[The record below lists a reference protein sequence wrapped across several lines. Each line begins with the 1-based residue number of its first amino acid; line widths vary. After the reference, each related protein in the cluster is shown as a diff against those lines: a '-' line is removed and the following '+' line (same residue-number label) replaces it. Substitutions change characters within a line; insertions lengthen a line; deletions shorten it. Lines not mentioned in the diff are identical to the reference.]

1 MKMNKQLYLL
11 PFLVFCL
18 SAFLSAQDTTEEQI
32 VAPVIT
38 DLDLLVESVKNTAS
52 IRAKEDKTRLTKF
65 LSDKN
70 RQQYLLNQMKA
81 NLKKE
86 EVRSVRLTDE
96 YEANDKKLSE
106 LEEQLTLKLGSFGE
120 LFGIVRQTA
129 GESKG
134 QFMLSLTNIEFPERI
149 EFLGDLAER
158 KSLDLPTTE
167 ELERLWYEILNELNQ
182 SGKVK
187 SYNTDILSKSG
198 ELVNEDVLRIGVFN
212 SVSNGNYL
220 NLVSEQNSLEF
231 LAKQPDGSI
240 KRAAKR
246 LQNKDVSYREVFI
259 DPTRGS
265 LLTKLIDRAGFFER
279 INQGGFVGYIILIIL
294 ALGSV
299 MGIIQFQFLYKESKS
314 IENELQ
320 SGDFSNDSIL
330 GKLHNIF
337 SSHAGDNPEELE
349 AQLEDVLAK
358 ATPPLEKNLSIIKL
372 LAAVAPLLGLL
383 GTVVGMIETFQAI
396 TLFGTGDPKLMAG
409 GISQALVTTMLGL
422 IAAVPLLF
430 IHNLLDSRSRSISQI
445 YEEQAIGYVASTSIK
460 K

>member
-1 MKMNKQLYLL
+1 MNKKLYLL
-11 PFLVFCL
+11 PFLVFAL
-18 SAFLSAQDTTEEQI
+18 NAQDADPAPVVE
-32 VAPVIT
+32 PVIT
-38 DLDLLVESVKNTAS
+38 DLDLLVESVKTTAS
-52 IRAKEDKTRLTKF
+52 IRAKEDRARLNKF

-70 RQQYLLNQMKA
+70 KQQSLLDNMKYK
-81 NLKKE
+81 LTLE
-86 EVRSVRLTDE
+86 ERRSERLTKE
-96 YEANDKKLSE
+96 YEDNDAQLSD

-134 QFMLSLTNIEFPERI
+134 QFALSLTNIEFPERI

-187 SYNTDILSKSG
+187 FYNADILTKSG
-198 ELVNEDVLRIGVFN
+198 ELVNQDILRIGVFN

-220 NLVSEQNSLEF
+220 NLVTEQNLLEY
-231 LAKQPDGSI
+231 LPKQPERSI
-240 KRAAKR
+240 RRSAKK
-246 LQNKDVSYREVFI
+246 LQNSDDYREVFI

-265 LLTKLIDRAGFFER
+265 LLTKLIDRDTWLER
-279 INQGGFVGYIILIIL
+279 INAGGFVGYVIIIILI
-294 ALGSV
+294 LGLV
-299 MGIIQFQFLYKESKS
+299 MGALRFKFLNEESKS
-314 IENELQ
+314 INKELETNKFA
-320 SGDFSNDSIL
+320 DDSIL
-330 GKLHNIF
+330 GKLNSIY
-337 SSHAGDNPEELE
+337 SKYSGDNPEDLE
-349 AQLEDVLAK
+349 SQLEDILAK
-358 ATPPLEKNLSIIKL
+358 ATPPLEKNLSVIKL

-383 GTVVGMIETFQAI
+383 GTVIGMIETFQAI

-430 IHNLLDSRSRSISQI
+430 VHNILDSRSRAISQI
-445 YEEQAIGYVASTSIK
+445 YEEQAIGLLALVSIK

>member
-1 MKMNKQLYLL
+1 MNKKLYLL
-11 PFLVFCL
+11 PFLVFVL
-18 SAFLSAQDTTEEQI
+18 NAQDADPVPVVE
-32 VAPVIT
+32 PVIT
-38 DLDLLVESVKNTAS
+38 DLDLLVESVKTTAS
-52 IRAKEDKTRLTKF
+52 IRAKEDRARLNKF

-70 RQQYLLNQMKA
+70 KQQSLLDNMKYK
-81 NLKKE
+81 LTLE
-86 EVRSVRLTDE
+86 ERRSERLTKE
-96 YEANDKKLSE
+96 YEDNDAQLSD

-134 QFMLSLTNIEFPERI
+134 QFALSLTNIEFPERI

-187 SYNTDILSKSG
+187 SYNADILTKSG
-198 ELVNEDVLRIGVFN
+198 ELVNQDVLRIGVFN

-220 NLVSEQNSLEF
+220 NLVTEQNLLEY
-231 LAKQPDGSI
+231 LPKQPERSI
-240 KRAAKR
+240 RRSAKK
-246 LQNKDVSYREVFI
+246 LQNSDDYREVFI

-265 LLTKLIDRAGFFER
+265 LLTKLIDRDTWLER
-279 INQGGFVGYIILIIL
+279 INAGGFVGYVIIIILILGL
-294 ALGSV
+294 A
-299 MGIIQFQFLYKESKS
+299 MGALRFKFLNEESKS
-314 IENELQ
+314 INKELETNKFA
-320 SGDFSNDSIL
+320 DDSIL
-330 GKLHNIF
+330 GKLNSIY
-337 SSHAGDNPEELE
+337 SKYSGDNPEDLE
-349 AQLEDVLAK
+349 SQLEDILAK
-358 ATPPLEKNLSIIKL
+358 ATPPLEKNLSVIKL

-383 GTVVGMIETFQAI
+383 GTVIGMIETFQAI

-430 IHNLLDSRSRSISQI
+430 VHNILDSRSRAISQI
-445 YEEQAIGYVASTSIK
+445 YEEQAIGLLALVSIK

>member
-1 MKMNKQLYLL
+1 MNKQLYLL

>member
-1 MKMNKQLYLL
+1 MNKKIYLL
-11 PFLVFCL
+11 PFLVFAL
-18 SAFLSAQDTTEEQI
+18 NAQDADPAPVVE
-32 VAPVIT
+32 PVIT
-38 DLDLLVESVKNTAS
+38 DLDLLVESVKTTAS
-52 IRAKEDKTRLTKF
+52 IRAKEDRARLNKF

-70 RQQYLLNQMKA
+70 KQQSLLDNMKYK
-81 NLKKE
+81 LTLE
-86 EVRSVRLTDE
+86 ERRSERLTKE
-96 YEANDKKLSE
+96 YEENDAQLSD

-187 SYNTDILSKSG
+187 SYNADILTKSG
-198 ELVNEDVLRIGVFN
+198 ELVNQDILRIGVFN

-220 NLVSEQNSLEF
+220 NLVTEQNLLEY
-231 LAKQPDGSI
+231 LPKQPERSI
-240 KRAAKR
+240 RRSAKK
-246 LQNKDVSYREVFI
+246 LQNSDDYREVFI

-265 LLTKLIDRAGFFER
+265 LLTKLIDRDTWLER
-279 INQGGFVGYIILIIL
+279 INAGGFVGYVIIIILILGLIMG
-294 ALGSV
+294 ALR
-299 MGIIQFQFLYKESKS
+299 FKFLNEESKS
-314 IENELQ
+314 INKELETNKFA
-320 SGDFSNDSIL
+320 DDSIL
-330 GKLHNIF
+330 GKLNSIY
-337 SSHAGDNPEELE
+337 SKYSGDNPEDLE
-349 AQLEDVLAK
+349 SQLEDILAK
-358 ATPPLEKNLSIIKL
+358 ATPPLEKNLSVIKL

-383 GTVVGMIETFQAI
+383 GTVIGMIETFQAI

-430 IHNLLDSRSRSISQI
+430 VHNILDSRSRAISQI
-445 YEEQAIGYVASTSIK
+445 YEEQAIGLLALVSIK

>member
-1 MKMNKQLYLL
+1 MNKQLYLL

-86 EVRSVRLTDE
+86 EVRSVRLTNE

-383 GTVVGMIETFQAI
+383 GTVVGMIETFQSI

>member
-1 MKMNKQLYLL
+1 MNKKTLIL
-11 PFLVFCL
+11 PFLIFGL
-18 SAFLSAQDTTEEQI
+18 LAQENNVEEP
-32 VAPVIT
+32 VVPVIT

-52 IRAKEDKTRLTKF
+52 IRAKEDKARLDKF

-81 NLKKE
+81 KLNAE
-86 EVRSVRLTDE
+86 EVRSEKLTKE
-96 YEANDKKLSE
+96 YEDNDKKLSE

-134 QFMLSLTNIEFPERI
+134 QFMLSLTNIEYPERI

-158 KSLDLPTTE
+158 KSLDLPTSA
-167 ELERLWYEILNELNQ
+167 ELDRLWYEILNELNQ

-187 SYNTDILSKSG
+187 VYNTDILSKSG
-198 ELVNEDVLRIGVFN
+198 ELVNTDIVRIGVFN
-212 SVSNGNYL
+212 SAADGDYL
-220 NLVSEQNSLEF
+220 NLVSEQNVLEY
-231 LAKQPDGSI
+231 LAKQPEGSI
-240 KRAAKR
+240 RRSARK
-246 LQNKDVSYREVFI
+246 LQNNDVEYREVFI

-265 LLTKLIDRAGFFER
+265 LLSKLIDRAGFFER
-279 INQGGFVGYIILIIL
+279 INQGGFVGYIILLIL
-294 ALGSV
+294 TAGLA
-299 MGIIQFQFLYKESKS
+299 MGVLQFLFLRNESQT
-314 IENELQ
+314 IENELGTGNY
-320 SGDFSNDSIL
+320 SESSTL
-330 GKLHNIF
+330 GKLNSIY
-337 SSHAGDNPEELE
+337 SKYKGDTPEELE

-358 ATPPLEKNLSIIKL
+358 AAPALEKNLSIIKL

-383 GTVVGMIETFQAI
+383 GTVIGMIETFQAI

-430 IHNLLDSRSRSISQI
+430 VHNILDSRSRAISQI
-445 YEEQAIGYVASTSIK
+445 YEEQAIGFVASSSVK
-460 K
+460 

>member
-1 MKMNKQLYLL
+1 MNKKLYLL
-11 PFLVFCL
+11 PFLIF
-18 SAFLSAQDTTEEQI
+18 SINAQDAESIPVVE
-32 VAPVIT
+32 PVIT
-38 DLDLLVESVKNTAS
+38 DLDLLVESVKTTAS
-52 IRAKEDKTRLTKF
+52 IRAKEDRARLNKF

-70 RQQYLLNQMKA
+70 KQQALLDNMKY
-81 NLKKE
+81 
-86 EVRSVRLTDE
+86 RLTLEERRSERLTKE
-96 YEANDKKLSE
+96 YEDNDSQLSD

-187 SYNTDILSKSG
+187 SYNADILTKSG
-198 ELVNEDVLRIGVFN
+198 ELVNQDVMRIGVFN
-212 SVSNGNYL
+212 SVSNGDYL
-220 NLVSEQNSLEF
+220 NLVAEQNLLEY
-231 LAKQPDGSI
+231 LAKQPERSI
-240 KRAAKR
+240 RRSVKK
-246 LQNKDVSYREVFI
+246 LQNSDNYREVFI

-265 LLTKLIDRAGFFER
+265 LLTKLIDRDTWLER
-279 INQGGFVGYIILIIL
+279 INAGGFVGYVIIIILI
-294 ALGSV
+294 LGLT
-299 MGIIQFQFLYKESKS
+299 MGVLRFKFLDEESKS
-314 IENELQ
+314 INKELETNN
-320 SGDFSNDSIL
+320 FSEDSIL
-330 GKLHNIF
+330 GKLNSIY
-337 SSHAGDNPEELE
+337 SKYSGNNPEDLE
-349 AQLEDVLAK
+349 SQLEDILAK
-358 ATPPLEKNLSIIKL
+358 ATPPLEKNLSVIKL

-383 GTVVGMIETFQAI
+383 GTVIGMIETFQAI

-430 IHNLLDSRSRSISQI
+430 VHNILDSRSRAISQI
-445 YEEQAIGYVASTSIK
+445 YEEQAIGLLALVSIK

>member
-1 MKMNKQLYLL
+1 MNKKLYLL
-11 PFLVFCL
+11 PFLIF
-18 SAFLSAQDTTEEQI
+18 SINAQDAESIPVVE
-32 VAPVIT
+32 PVIT
-38 DLDLLVESVKNTAS
+38 DLDLLVESVKTTAS
-52 IRAKEDKTRLTKF
+52 IRAKEDRARLNKF

-70 RQQYLLNQMKA
+70 KQQALLDNMKYK
-81 NLKKE
+81 LTLE
-86 EVRSVRLTDE
+86 ERRSERLTKE
-96 YEANDKKLSE
+96 YEDNDSQLSD

-134 QFMLSLTNIEFPERI
+134 QFMLSLTNIEFPDRI

-187 SYNTDILSKSG
+187 SYNADILTKSG
-198 ELVNEDVLRIGVFN
+198 ELVNQDVMRIGVFN
-212 SVSNGNYL
+212 SVSNGDYL
-220 NLVSEQNSLEF
+220 NLVAEQNLLEY
-231 LAKQPDGSI
+231 LAKQPERSI
-240 KRAAKR
+240 RRSVKK
-246 LQNKDVSYREVFI
+246 LQNSDDYREVFI

-265 LLTKLIDRAGFFER
+265 LLTKLIDRDTWLER
-279 INQGGFVGYIILIIL
+279 INAGGFVGYVIIIILV
-294 ALGSV
+294 LGLT
-299 MGIIQFQFLYKESKS
+299 MGVLRFKFLDNESKS
-314 IENELQ
+314 INKELETNN
-320 SGDFSNDSIL
+320 FSEESIL
-330 GKLHNIF
+330 GKLNSIY
-337 SSHAGDNPEELE
+337 SQYSGNNPEDLE
-349 AQLEDVLAK
+349 SQLEDILAK
-358 ATPPLEKNLSIIKL
+358 ATPPLEKNLSVIKL

-383 GTVVGMIETFQAI
+383 GTVIGMIETFQAI

-430 IHNLLDSRSRSISQI
+430 VHNILDSRSRAISQI
-445 YEEQAIGYVASTSIK
+445 YEEQAIGLLALVSIK

>member
-1 MKMNKQLYLL
+1 MNKKLYLL
-11 PFLVFCL
+11 PFLVFAL
-18 SAFLSAQDTTEEQI
+18 NAQDADPAPVVE
-32 VAPVIT
+32 PVIT
-38 DLDLLVESVKNTAS
+38 DLDLLVESVKTTAS
-52 IRAKEDKTRLTKF
+52 IRAKEDRARLNKF

-70 RQQYLLNQMKA
+70 KQQSLLDNMKYK
-81 NLKKE
+81 LTLE
-86 EVRSVRLTDE
+86 ERRSERLTKE
-96 YEANDKKLSE
+96 YEDNDAQLSD

-134 QFMLSLTNIEFPERI
+134 QFALSLTNIEFPERI

-187 SYNTDILSKSG
+187 SYNADILTKSG
-198 ELVNEDVLRIGVFN
+198 ELVNQDILRIGVFN

-220 NLVSEQNSLEF
+220 NLVTEQNLLEY
-231 LAKQPDGSI
+231 LPKQPERSI
-240 KRAAKR
+240 RRSAKK
-246 LQNKDVSYREVFI
+246 LQNSDDYREVFI

-265 LLTKLIDRAGFFER
+265 LLTKLIDRDTWLER
-279 INQGGFVGYIILIIL
+279 INAGGFVGYVIIIILI
-294 ALGSV
+294 LGLV
-299 MGIIQFQFLYKESKS
+299 MGALRFKFLNEESKS
-314 IENELQ
+314 INKELETNQ
-320 SGDFSNDSIL
+320 FADDSIL
-330 GKLHNIF
+330 GKLNSIY
-337 SSHAGDNPEELE
+337 SKYSGDNPEDLE
-349 AQLEDVLAK
+349 SQLEDILAK
-358 ATPPLEKNLSIIKL
+358 ATPPLEKNLSVIKL

-383 GTVVGMIETFQAI
+383 GTVIGMIETFQAI

-430 IHNLLDSRSRSISQI
+430 VHNILDSRSRAISQI
-445 YEEQAIGYVASTSIK
+445 YEEQAIGLLALVSIK

>member
-1 MKMNKQLYLL
+1 MNKKLYLL
-11 PFLVFCL
+11 PFLIF
-18 SAFLSAQDTTEEQI
+18 SLSAQDIAEEPLAI
-32 VAPVIT
+32 PVIT

-52 IRAKEDKTRLTKF
+52 IRAKEDKERLTKF

-70 RQQYLLNQMKA
+70 RQQYLLNQMKV
-81 NLKKE
+81 NLKNE
-86 EVRSVRLTDE
+86 EDRSVRLTNQ
-96 YEANDKKLSE
+96 YEANDKELSE

-134 QFMLSLTNIEFPERI
+134 QFMLSLTNIEFPERV

-158 KSLDLPTTE
+158 KSLDLPTTA

-198 ELVNEDVLRIGVFN
+198 ELVNRDVLRIGVFN

-220 NLVSEQNSLEF
+220 NLVSEQNLLEF

-240 KRAAKR
+240 KRSAKR
-246 LQNKDVSYREVFI
+246 LQNKDVSYREVYI

-265 LLTKLIDRAGFFER
+265 LLSKLIDRAGWLQR
-279 INQGGFVGYIILIIL
+279 VNQGGFVGYVILIIL
-294 ALGSV
+294 TLGLT
-299 MGIIQFQFLYKESKS
+299 MGVLQFQFLYRESKS
-314 IENELQ
+314 IDSELET
-320 SGDFSNDSIL
+320 GNFSNDSIL
-330 GKLHNIF
+330 GKLNSVF
-337 SSHAGDNPEELE
+337 KSHTGDNPEELE
-349 AQLEDVLAK
+349 AQLEDILAK
-358 ATPPLEKNLSIIKL
+358 ASPPLDKNLSVIKL

-383 GTVVGMIETFQAI
+383 GTVIGMIETFQAI

-430 IHNLLDSRSRSISQI
+430 VHNLLDSRSRAISQI
-445 YEEQAIGYVASTSIK
+445 YEEQAIGFVASLSMK

>member
-1 MKMNKQLYLL
+1 MNKKLYLL
-11 PFLVFCL
+11 PFLVFAL
-18 SAFLSAQDTTEEQI
+18 NAQDADPAPV

-38 DLDLLVESVKNTAS
+38 DLDLLVESVKTTAS
-52 IRAKEDKTRLTKF
+52 IRAKEDRARLNKF

-70 RQQYLLNQMKA
+70 KQQSLLDNMKYK
-81 NLKKE
+81 LTLE
-86 EVRSVRLTDE
+86 ERRSERLTKE
-96 YEANDKKLSE
+96 YEDNDAQLSD

-134 QFMLSLTNIEFPERI
+134 QFALSLTNIEFPERI

-182 SGKVK
+182 SGKIK
-187 SYNTDILSKSG
+187 SYNADILTKSG
-198 ELVNEDVLRIGVFN
+198 ELVNQDVLRIGVFN

-220 NLVSEQNSLEF
+220 NLVTEQNLLEY
-231 LAKQPDGSI
+231 LPKQPERSI
-240 KRAAKR
+240 RRSAKK
-246 LQNKDVSYREVFI
+246 LQNSDDYREVFI

-265 LLTKLIDRAGFFER
+265 LLTKLIDRDTWLER
-279 INQGGFVGYIILIIL
+279 INAGGFVGYVIIIILI
-294 ALGSV
+294 LGLV
-299 MGIIQFQFLYKESKS
+299 MGALRFKFLNEESKS
-314 IENELQ
+314 INKELETNQ
-320 SGDFSNDSIL
+320 FADDSIL
-330 GKLHNIF
+330 GKLNSIY
-337 SSHAGDNPEELE
+337 SKYSGDNPEDLE
-349 AQLEDVLAK
+349 SQLEDILAK
-358 ATPPLEKNLSIIKL
+358 ATPPLEKNLSVIKL

-383 GTVVGMIETFQAI
+383 GTVIGMIETFQAI

-430 IHNLLDSRSRSISQI
+430 VHNILDSRSRAISQI
-445 YEEQAIGYVASTSIK
+445 YEEQAIGLLALVSIK

>member
-1 MKMNKQLYLL
+1 MNKKLYLL
-11 PFLVFCL
+11 PFLVFAL
-18 SAFLSAQDTTEEQI
+18 NAQDADPAPVVE
-32 VAPVIT
+32 PVIT
-38 DLDLLVESVKNTAS
+38 DLDLLVESVKTTAS
-52 IRAKEDKTRLTKF
+52 IRAKEDRARLNKF

-70 RQQYLLNQMKA
+70 KQQSLLDNMKYK
-81 NLKKE
+81 LTLE
-86 EVRSVRLTDE
+86 ERRSERLTKE
-96 YEANDKKLSE
+96 YEDNDAQLSD

-134 QFMLSLTNIEFPERI
+134 QFALSLTNIEFPERI

-187 SYNTDILSKSG
+187 SYNADILTNSG
-198 ELVNEDVLRIGVFN
+198 ELVNQDVLRIGVFN

-220 NLVSEQNSLEF
+220 NLVTEQNLLEY
-231 LAKQPDGSI
+231 LPKQPERSI
-240 KRAAKR
+240 RRSAKK
-246 LQNKDVSYREVFI
+246 LQNSDDYREVFI

-265 LLTKLIDRAGFFER
+265 LLTKLIDRDTWLER
-279 INQGGFVGYIILIIL
+279 INAGGFVGYVIIIILILGL
-294 ALGSV
+294 A
-299 MGIIQFQFLYKESKS
+299 MGALRFKFLNEESKS
-314 IENELQ
+314 INKELEANQ
-320 SGDFSNDSIL
+320 FADDSIL
-330 GKLHNIF
+330 GKLNSIY
-337 SSHAGDNPEELE
+337 SKYTGDNPEDLE
-349 AQLEDVLAK
+349 SQLEDILAK
-358 ATPPLEKNLSIIKL
+358 ATPPLEKNLSVIKL

-383 GTVVGMIETFQAI
+383 GTVIGMIETFQAI

-430 IHNLLDSRSRSISQI
+430 VHNILDSRSRAISQI
-445 YEEQAIGYVASTSIK
+445 YEEQAIGLLALVSIK

>member
-1 MKMNKQLYLL
+1 MNKKLYLL
-11 PFLVFCL
+11 PFLVFAL
-18 SAFLSAQDTTEEQI
+18 NAQDADPAPVVE
-32 VAPVIT
+32 PVIT
-38 DLDLLVESVKNTAS
+38 DLDLLVESVKTTAS
-52 IRAKEDKTRLTKF
+52 IRAKEDRARLNKF

-70 RQQYLLNQMKA
+70 KQQSLLDNMKYK
-81 NLKKE
+81 LTLE
-86 EVRSVRLTDE
+86 ERRSERLTKE
-96 YEANDKKLSE
+96 YEDNDAQLSD

-134 QFMLSLTNIEFPERI
+134 QFALSLTNIEFPERI

-187 SYNTDILSKSG
+187 SYNADILTKSG
-198 ELVNEDVLRIGVFN
+198 ELVNQDILRIGVFN

-220 NLVSEQNSLEF
+220 NLVTEQNLLEY
-231 LAKQPDGSI
+231 LPKQPERSI
-240 KRAAKR
+240 RRSAKK
-246 LQNKDVSYREVFI
+246 LQNSDDYREVFI

-265 LLTKLIDRAGFFER
+265 LLTKLIDRDTWLER
-279 INQGGFVGYIILIIL
+279 INAGGFVGYVIIIILI
-294 ALGSV
+294 LGLV
-299 MGIIQFQFLYKESKS
+299 MGALRFKFLNEESKS
-314 IENELQ
+314 INKELETNKFA
-320 SGDFSNDSIL
+320 DDSIL
-330 GKLHNIF
+330 GKLNSIY
-337 SSHAGDNPEELE
+337 SKYSGDNPEDLE
-349 AQLEDVLAK
+349 SQLEDILAK
-358 ATPPLEKNLSIIKL
+358 ATPPLEKNLSVIKL

-383 GTVVGMIETFQAI
+383 GTVIGMIETFQAI

-430 IHNLLDSRSRSISQI
+430 VHNILDSRSRAISQI
-445 YEEQAIGYVASTSIK
+445 YEEQAIGLLALVSIK

>member
-1 MKMNKQLYLL
+1 MNKKTLIL
-11 PFLVFCL
+11 PFLIFGL
-18 SAFLSAQDTTEEQI
+18 FAQENNVEEP
-32 VAPVIT
+32 VVPVIT

-52 IRAKEDKTRLTKF
+52 IRAKEDKARLDKF

-81 NLKKE
+81 KLNAE
-86 EVRSVRLTDE
+86 EDRSERLTKE
-96 YEANDKKLSE
+96 YEDNDKELSE

-134 QFMLSLTNIEFPERI
+134 QFILSLTNIEYPERI

-158 KSLDLPTTE
+158 KSLDLPTSA
-167 ELERLWYEILNELNQ
+167 ELDRLWYEILNELNQ

-187 SYNTDILSKSG
+187 VYNTDILSKSG
-198 ELVNEDVLRIGVFN
+198 ELVNTDIVRIGVFN
-212 SVSNGNYL
+212 SAADGYYL
-220 NLVSEQNSLEF
+220 NLVSEQNVLEY
-231 LAKQPDGSI
+231 LAKQPERSI
-240 KRAAKR
+240 RRSARK
-246 LQNKDVSYREVFI
+246 LQNNDVEYREVFI

-265 LLTKLIDRAGFFER
+265 LLSKLIDRAGFFER
-279 INQGGFVGYIILIIL
+279 INQGGFVGYIILLIL
-294 ALGSV
+294 IAGLT
-299 MGIIQFQFLYKESKS
+299 MGVLQFLFLRNESQT
-314 IENELQ
+314 IENELGTGNY
-320 SGDFSNDSIL
+320 SESSTL
-330 GKLHNIF
+330 GKLNSIY
-337 SSHAGDNPEELE
+337 SKYKGDTPEELE

-358 ATPPLEKNLSIIKL
+358 ASPALEKNLSIIKL

-383 GTVVGMIETFQAI
+383 GTVIGMIETFQAI

-430 IHNLLDSRSRSISQI
+430 VHNILDSRSRAISQI
-445 YEEQAIGYVASTSIK
+445 YEEQAIGFVASSSVK
-460 K
+460 

>member
-1 MKMNKQLYLL
+1 MNKKTLIL
-11 PFLVFCL
+11 PFLVFGL
-18 SAFLSAQDTTEEQI
+18 FAQENNVEEP
-32 VAPVIT
+32 VVPVIT

-52 IRAKEDKTRLTKF
+52 IRAKEDKARLDKF

-81 NLKKE
+81 KLNAE
-86 EVRSVRLTDE
+86 EVRSEKLTKE
-96 YEANDKKLSE
+96 YEDNDKKLSE

-134 QFMLSLTNIEFPERI
+134 QFMLSLTNIEYPERI

-158 KSLDLPTTE
+158 KSLDLPTSA
-167 ELERLWYEILNELNQ
+167 ELDRLWYEILNELNQ

-187 SYNTDILSKSG
+187 VYNTDILSKSG
-198 ELVNEDVLRIGVFN
+198 ELVNTDIVRIGVFN
-212 SVSNGNYL
+212 SAADGDYL
-220 NLVSEQNSLEF
+220 NLVSEQNVLEY
-231 LAKQPDGSI
+231 LAKQPEGSI
-240 KRAAKR
+240 RRSARK
-246 LQNKDVSYREVFI
+246 LQNNDVEYREVFI

-265 LLTKLIDRAGFFER
+265 LLSKLIDRAGFFER
-279 INQGGFVGYIILIIL
+279 INQGGFVGYIILLIL
-294 ALGSV
+294 TAGLA
-299 MGIIQFQFLYKESKS
+299 MGVLQFLFLRNESQT
-314 IENELQ
+314 IENELGTGNY
-320 SGDFSNDSIL
+320 SESSTL
-330 GKLHNIF
+330 GKLNSIY
-337 SSHAGDNPEELE
+337 SKYKGDTPEELE

-358 ATPPLEKNLSIIKL
+358 AAPALEKNLSIIKL

-383 GTVVGMIETFQAI
+383 GTVIGMIETFQAI

-430 IHNLLDSRSRSISQI
+430 VHNILDSRSRAISQI
-445 YEEQAIGYVASTSIK
+445 YEEQAIGFVASSSVK
-460 K
+460 

>member
-1 MKMNKQLYLL
+1 MNKKLYLL
-11 PFLVFCL
+11 PFLIFAL
-18 SAFLSAQDTTEEQI
+18 NAQDADPAPITE
-32 VAPVIT
+32 PVIT
-38 DLDLLVESVKNTAS
+38 DLDLLVESVKTTAS
-52 IRAKEDKTRLTKF
+52 IRAKEDRARLNKF

-70 RQQYLLNQMKA
+70 KQQSLLDNMKYK
-81 NLKKE
+81 LTLE
-86 EVRSVRLTDE
+86 ERRSERLTKE
-96 YEANDKKLSE
+96 YEDNDAELSD

-134 QFMLSLTNIEFPERI
+134 QFMLSLTNIEFPDRI

-187 SYNTDILSKSG
+187 SYNADILTKSG
-198 ELVNEDVLRIGVFN
+198 ELVNQDVMRIGVFN
-212 SVSNGNYL
+212 SVSNGDYL
-220 NLVSEQNSLEF
+220 NLVAEQNLLEY
-231 LAKQPDGSI
+231 LAKQPERSI
-240 KRAAKR
+240 RRSVKK
-246 LQNKDVSYREVFI
+246 LQNSDDYREVFI

-265 LLTKLIDRAGFFER
+265 LLTKLIDRDTWLER
-279 INQGGFVGYIILIIL
+279 INAGGFVGYVIIIILI
-294 ALGSV
+294 LGLT
-299 MGIIQFQFLYKESKS
+299 MGVLRFKFLDEESKS
-314 IENELQ
+314 INKELETNN
-320 SGDFSNDSIL
+320 FSEDSIL
-330 GKLHNIF
+330 GKLNSIY
-337 SSHAGDNPEELE
+337 SKYSGNNPEDLE
-349 AQLEDVLAK
+349 SQLEDILAK
-358 ATPPLEKNLSIIKL
+358 ATPPLEKNLSVIKL

-383 GTVVGMIETFQAI
+383 GTVIGMIETFQAI

-430 IHNLLDSRSRSISQI
+430 VHNILDSRSRAISQI
-445 YEEQAIGYVASTSIK
+445 YEEQAIGLLALVSIK

>member
-1 MKMNKQLYLL
+1 MNKKLYLL
-11 PFLVFCL
+11 PFLIF
-18 SAFLSAQDTTEEQI
+18 SLSAQDNAEQQL

-52 IRAKEDKTRLTKF
+52 IRAKEDTTRLTKF

-70 RQQYLLNQMKA
+70 KQQSLLTKMRA
-81 NLKKE
+81 NLKAQE
-86 EVRSVRLTDE
+86 ARSVRLTDQ
-96 YEANDKKLSE
+96 YEANDAQLSE

-134 QFMLSLTNIEFPERI
+134 QFMLSLTNIEFPDRV

-158 KSLDLPTTE
+158 KSLDLPTTT

-182 SGKVK
+182 SGKIK

-198 ELVNEDVLRIGVFN
+198 ELVNRDVLRIGVFN
-212 SVSNGNYL
+212 TVSDGNYL
-220 NLVSEQNSLEF
+220 NLVSEQNSLEY

-240 KRAAKR
+240 RRAAKK
-246 LQNKDVSYREVFI
+246 LQNSKLDYREVYI

-265 LLTKLIDRAGFFER
+265 LLTMLIDRAGFFER
-279 INQGGFVGYIILIIL
+279 INQGGFVGYVILIIL
-294 ALGSV
+294 TLGIA
-299 MGIIQFQFLYKESKS
+299 MGAIQFQFLYKESKS
-314 IENELQ
+314 IDGELQ
-320 SGDFSNDSIL
+320 SGKFSNESIL
-330 GKLHNIF
+330 GKLNNIY
-337 SSHAGDNPEELE
+337 SSYKGDNPEELE

-358 ATPPLEKNLSIIKL
+358 ASPPLEKNLSIIKL

-383 GTVVGMIETFQAI
+383 GTVIGMIETFQAI

-430 IHNLLDSRSRSISQI
+430 IHNLLDSRSRAISQI
-445 YEEQAIGYVASTSIK
+445 YEEQAIGFVATSSINK
-460 K
+460 

>member
-1 MKMNKQLYLL
+1 MNKKTLIL
-11 PFLVFCL
+11 PFLIFGL
-18 SAFLSAQDTTEEQI
+18 FAQENNVEEP
-32 VAPVIT
+32 VVPVIT

-52 IRAKEDKTRLTKF
+52 IRAKEDKARLDKF

-81 NLKKE
+81 KLNAE
-86 EVRSVRLTDE
+86 EDRSERLTKE
-96 YEANDKKLSE
+96 YEDNDKKLSE

-134 QFMLSLTNIEFPERI
+134 QFMLSLTNIEYPERI

-158 KSLDLPTTE
+158 KSLDLPTSA
-167 ELERLWYEILNELNQ
+167 ELDRLWYEILNELNQ

-187 SYNTDILSKSG
+187 VYNTDILSKSG
-198 ELVNEDVLRIGVFN
+198 ELVNTDIVRIGVFN
-212 SVSNGNYL
+212 SAADGDYL
-220 NLVSEQNSLEF
+220 NLVSEQNVLEY
-231 LAKQPDGSI
+231 LAKQPEGSI
-240 KRAAKR
+240 RRSARK
-246 LQNKDVSYREVFI
+246 LQNNDVEYREVFI

-265 LLTKLIDRAGFFER
+265 LLSKLIDRAGFFER
-279 INQGGFVGYIILIIL
+279 INQGGFVGYIILLIL
-294 ALGSV
+294 TAGLA
-299 MGIIQFQFLYKESKS
+299 MGVLQFLFLRNESQT
-314 IENELQ
+314 IENELG
-320 SGDFSNDSIL
+320 SGNYSESSTL
-330 GKLHNIF
+330 GKLNSIY
-337 SSHAGDNPEELE
+337 SQYKGDTPEELE

-358 ATPPLEKNLSIIKL
+358 AAPALEKNLSIIKL

-383 GTVVGMIETFQAI
+383 GTVIGMIETFQAI

-430 IHNLLDSRSRSISQI
+430 VHNILDSRSRAISQI
-445 YEEQAIGYVASTSIK
+445 YEEQAIGFVASSSVK
-460 K
+460 

>member
-1 MKMNKQLYLL
+1 MNKKLYLL
-11 PFLVFCL
+11 PFLIFAL
-18 SAFLSAQDTTEEQI
+18 NAQQQTPVPLVE
-32 VAPVIT
+32 PVIT
-38 DLDLLVESVKNTAS
+38 DLDLLVESVKTTAS
-52 IRAKEDKTRLTKF
+52 IRAKEDKARLNKF

-70 RQQYLLNQMKA
+70 KQQSLLDNMKYK
-81 NLKKE
+81 LTLE
-86 EVRSVRLTDE
+86 ERRSDRLTKQ
-96 YEANDKKLSE
+96 YEDNDAELSD

-149 EFLGDLAER
+149 DFLGDLAER

-187 SYNTDILSKSG
+187 SYNTDILTKSG
-198 ELVNEDVLRIGVFN
+198 ELVNQDVLRIGVFN
-212 SVSNGNYL
+212 SVSNGDYL
-220 NLVSEQNSLEF
+220 NLVAEQNLLEY
-231 LAKQPDGSI
+231 LAKQPERSI
-240 KRAAKR
+240 RRSAKK
-246 LQNKDVSYREVFI
+246 LQKSDDYREVFI

-265 LLTKLIDRAGFFER
+265 LLTKLIDRDTWLER
-279 INQGGFVGYIILIIL
+279 INAGGFVGYVIIIILILGL
-294 ALGSV
+294 A
-299 MGIIQFQFLYKESKS
+299 MGAMRFRFLDEESKS
-314 IENELQ
+314 ITKELETNN
-320 SGDFSNDSIL
+320 FLNDSIL
-330 GKLHNIF
+330 GKLN
-337 SSHAGDNPEELE
+337 SVYSKYSGNNPEDLE
-349 AQLEDVLAK
+349 SQLEDILAK
-358 ATPPLEKNLSIIKL
+358 ATPPLEKNLSTIKL

-383 GTVVGMIETFQAI
+383 GTVIGMIETFQSI

-430 IHNLLDSRSRSISQI
+430 VHNILDSRSRSISQI
-445 YEEQAIGYVASTSIK
+445 YEEQAIGLLALVSIK

>member
-1 MKMNKQLYLL
+1 MNKKLYLL
-11 PFLVFCL
+11 PFLIF
-18 SAFLSAQDTTEEQI
+18 SLSAQEIAEEPLAI
-32 VAPVIT
+32 PVIT

-52 IRAKEDKTRLTKF
+52 IRAKEDKERLTKF

-70 RQQYLLNQMKA
+70 RQQYLLNQMKV
-81 NLKKE
+81 NLKNE
-86 EVRSVRLTDE
+86 EDRSVRLTNQ
-96 YEANDKKLSE
+96 YEANDKELSE

-134 QFMLSLTNIEFPERI
+134 QFMLSLTNIEFPERV

-158 KSLDLPTTE
+158 KSLDLPTTA

-198 ELVNEDVLRIGVFN
+198 ELVNRDVLRIGVFN

-220 NLVSEQNSLEF
+220 NLVSEQNLLEF

-240 KRAAKR
+240 KRSAKR
-246 LQNKDVSYREVFI
+246 LQNKDVSYREVYI

-265 LLTKLIDRAGFFER
+265 LLSKLIDRAGWLQR
-279 INQGGFVGYIILIIL
+279 VNQGGFVGYVILIIL
-294 ALGSV
+294 TLGLT
-299 MGIIQFQFLYKESKS
+299 MGVLQFQFLYRESKS
-314 IENELQ
+314 IDSELET
-320 SGDFSNDSIL
+320 GNFSNDSIL
-330 GKLHNIF
+330 GKLNSVF
-337 SSHAGDNPEELE
+337 KSHTGDNPEELE
-349 AQLEDVLAK
+349 AQLEDILAK
-358 ATPPLEKNLSIIKL
+358 ALPPLDKNLSVIKL

-383 GTVVGMIETFQAI
+383 GTVIGMIETFQAI

-430 IHNLLDSRSRSISQI
+430 VHNLLDSRSRAISQI
-445 YEEQAIGYVASTSIK
+445 YEEQAIGFVASLSMK

>member
-1 MKMNKQLYLL
+1 MKYKLTL
-11 PFLVFCL
+11 
-18 SAFLSAQDTTEEQI
+18 EERRS
-32 VAPVIT
+32 
-38 DLDLLVESVKNTAS
+38 E
-52 IRAKEDKTRLTKF
+52 RLTKEYEDNDAQ
-65 LSDKN
+65 LSD
-70 RQQYLLNQMKA
+70 
-81 NLKKE
+81 
-86 EVRSVRLTDE
+86 
-96 YEANDKKLSE
+96 

-134 QFMLSLTNIEFPERI
+134 QFALSLTNIEFPERI

-187 SYNTDILSKSG
+187 SYNADILTKSG
-198 ELVNEDVLRIGVFN
+198 ELVNQDVLRIGVFN

-220 NLVSEQNSLEF
+220 NLVTEQNLLEY
-231 LAKQPDGSI
+231 LPKQPERSI
-240 KRAAKR
+240 RRSAKK
-246 LQNKDVSYREVFI
+246 LQNSDDYREVFI

-265 LLTKLIDRAGFFER
+265 LLTKLIDRDTWLER
-279 INQGGFVGYIILIIL
+279 INAGGFVGYVIIIILI
-294 ALGSV
+294 LGLV
-299 MGIIQFQFLYKESKS
+299 MGALRFKFLNEESKS
-314 IENELQ
+314 INKELETNQ
-320 SGDFSNDSIL
+320 FADDSIL
-330 GKLHNIF
+330 GKLNSIY
-337 SSHAGDNPEELE
+337 SKYSGDNPEDLE
-349 AQLEDVLAK
+349 SQLEDILAK
-358 ATPPLEKNLSIIKL
+358 ATPPLEKNLSVIKL

-383 GTVVGMIETFQAI
+383 GTVIGMIETFQAI

-430 IHNLLDSRSRSISQI
+430 VHNILDSRSRAISQI
-445 YEEQAIGYVASTSIK
+445 YEEQAIGLLALVSIK

>member
-1 MKMNKQLYLL
+1 MNKKLYLL
-11 PFLVFCL
+11 PFLIFAL
-18 SAFLSAQDTTEEQI
+18 NAQDADPAPITE
-32 VAPVIT
+32 PVIT
-38 DLDLLVESVKNTAS
+38 DLDLLVESVKTTAS
-52 IRAKEDKTRLTKF
+52 IRAKEDRARLNKF

-70 RQQYLLNQMKA
+70 KQQSLLDNMKYK
-81 NLKKE
+81 LTLE
-86 EVRSVRLTDE
+86 ERRSERLTKE
-96 YEANDKKLSE
+96 YEDNDAELSD

-134 QFMLSLTNIEFPERI
+134 QFMLSLTNIEFPDRI

-187 SYNTDILSKSG
+187 SYNADILTKSG
-198 ELVNEDVLRIGVFN
+198 ELVNQDVMRIGVFN
-212 SVSNGNYL
+212 SVSNGDYL
-220 NLVSEQNSLEF
+220 NLVAEQNLLEY
-231 LAKQPDGSI
+231 LAKQPERSI
-240 KRAAKR
+240 RRSVKK
-246 LQNKDVSYREVFI
+246 LQNSDDYREVFI

-265 LLTKLIDRAGFFER
+265 LLTKLIDRDTWLER
-279 INQGGFVGYIILIIL
+279 INAGGFVGYVIIIILV
-294 ALGSV
+294 LGLT
-299 MGIIQFQFLYKESKS
+299 MGVLRFKFLDNESKS
-314 IENELQ
+314 INKELETNN
-320 SGDFSNDSIL
+320 FSEDSIL
-330 GKLHNIF
+330 GKLNSIY
-337 SSHAGDNPEELE
+337 SKYSGNNPEDLE
-349 AQLEDVLAK
+349 SQLEDILAK
-358 ATPPLEKNLSIIKL
+358 ATPPLEKNLSVIKL

-383 GTVVGMIETFQAI
+383 GTVIGMIETFQAI

-430 IHNLLDSRSRSISQI
+430 VHNILDSRSRAISQI
-445 YEEQAIGYVASTSIK
+445 YEEQAIGLLALVSIK

>member
-1 MKMNKQLYLL
+1 MNKKTLIL
-11 PFLVFCL
+11 PFLIFGL
-18 SAFLSAQDTTEEQI
+18 FAQENNVEEP

-52 IRAKEDKTRLTKF
+52 IRAKEDKARLDKF

-81 NLKKE
+81 KLNAE
-86 EVRSVRLTDE
+86 EDRSERLTKE
-96 YEANDKKLSE
+96 YEDNDKKLSE

-120 LFGIVRQTA
+120 LFVIVRQTA

-134 QFMLSLTNIEFPERI
+134 QFMLSLTNIEYPERI

-158 KSLDLPTTE
+158 KSLDLPTSA
-167 ELERLWYEILNELNQ
+167 ELDRLWYEILNELNQ

-187 SYNTDILSKSG
+187 VYNTDILSKSG
-198 ELVNEDVLRIGVFN
+198 ELVNTDIVRIGVFN
-212 SVSNGNYL
+212 SAADGDYL
-220 NLVSEQNSLEF
+220 NLVSEQNVLEY
-231 LAKQPDGSI
+231 LAKQPEGSI
-240 KRAAKR
+240 RRSARK
-246 LQNKDVSYREVFI
+246 LQNNDVEYREVFI

-265 LLTKLIDRAGFFER
+265 LLSKLIDRAGFFER
-279 INQGGFVGYIILIIL
+279 INQGGFVGYIILLIL
-294 ALGSV
+294 TAGLA
-299 MGIIQFQFLYKESKS
+299 MGVLQFLFLRNESQT
-314 IENELQ
+314 IENELG
-320 SGDFSNDSIL
+320 SGNYSEFSTL
-330 GKLHNIF
+330 GKLNSIY
-337 SSHAGDNPEELE
+337 SKYKGDTPEELE

-358 ATPPLEKNLSIIKL
+358 AAPALEKNLSIIKL

-383 GTVVGMIETFQAI
+383 GTVIGMIETFQAI

-430 IHNLLDSRSRSISQI
+430 VHNILDSRSRAISQI
-445 YEEQAIGYVASTSIK
+445 YEEQAIGFVASSSVK
-460 K
+460 

>member
-1 MKMNKQLYLL
+1 MNKKTLIL
-11 PFLVFCL
+11 PFLIFGL
-18 SAFLSAQDTTEEQI
+18 FAQENNVEEP
-32 VAPVIT
+32 VVPVIT

-52 IRAKEDKTRLTKF
+52 IRAKEDKARLDKF

-81 NLKKE
+81 KLNAE
-86 EVRSVRLTDE
+86 ENRSERLTKE
-96 YEANDKKLSE
+96 YEDNDKKLSE

-134 QFMLSLTNIEFPERI
+134 QFMLSLTNIEYPERI

-158 KSLDLPTTE
+158 KSLDLPTSA
-167 ELERLWYEILNELNQ
+167 ELDRLWYEILNELNQ

-187 SYNTDILSKSG
+187 VYNTDILSKSG
-198 ELVNEDVLRIGVFN
+198 ELVNTDIVRIGVFN
-212 SVSNGNYL
+212 SAADGDYL
-220 NLVSEQNSLEF
+220 NLVSEQNVLEY
-231 LAKQPDGSI
+231 LAKQPEGSI
-240 KRAAKR
+240 RRSAKK
-246 LQNKDVSYREVFI
+246 LQNNDVEYREVFI

-265 LLTKLIDRAGFFER
+265 LLSKLIDRAGFFER
-279 INQGGFVGYIILIIL
+279 INQGGFVGYIILLIL
-294 ALGSV
+294 IAGLA
-299 MGIIQFQFLYKESKS
+299 MGVLQFLFLRNESQT
-314 IENELQ
+314 IENELG
-320 SGDFSNDSIL
+320 SGNYSESSTL
-330 GKLHNIF
+330 GKLNSIY
-337 SSHAGDNPEELE
+337 SKYKGDTPEELE

-358 ATPPLEKNLSIIKL
+358 AAPALEKNLSIIKL

-383 GTVVGMIETFQAI
+383 GTVIGMIETFQAI

-430 IHNLLDSRSRSISQI
+430 VHNILDSRSRAISQI
-445 YEEQAIGYVASTSIK
+445 YEEQAIGFVASSSIK
-460 K
+460 

>member
-1 MKMNKQLYLL
+1 MNKKTLIL
-11 PFLVFCL
+11 PFLIFGL
-18 SAFLSAQDTTEEQI
+18 FAQENI
-32 VAPVIT
+32 VKEPVVPVIT

-52 IRAKEDKTRLTKF
+52 IRAKEDKARLDKF

-81 NLKKE
+81 KLNAE
-86 EVRSVRLTDE
+86 EDRSERLTKE
-96 YEANDKKLSE
+96 YEDNDKELSE

-134 QFMLSLTNIEFPERI
+134 QFILSLTNVEYPERI

-158 KSLDLPTTE
+158 KSLDLPTSA
-167 ELERLWYEILNELNQ
+167 ELDRLWYEILNELNQ

-187 SYNTDILSKSG
+187 VYNTDILSKSG
-198 ELVNEDVLRIGVFN
+198 ELVNTDIVRIGVFN
-212 SVSNGNYL
+212 SAADGYYL
-220 NLVSEQNSLEF
+220 NLVSEQNVLEY
-231 LAKQPDGSI
+231 LAKQPERSI
-240 KRAAKR
+240 RRSARK
-246 LQNKDVSYREVFI
+246 LQNNDVEYREVFI

-265 LLTKLIDRAGFFER
+265 LLSKLIDRAGFFER
-279 INQGGFVGYIILIIL
+279 INQGGFVGYIILLIL
-294 ALGSV
+294 IAGLT
-299 MGIIQFQFLYKESKS
+299 MGVLQFLFLRNESQT
-314 IENELQ
+314 IENELGTGNY
-320 SGDFSNDSIL
+320 SESSTL
-330 GKLHNIF
+330 GKLNSIY
-337 SSHAGDNPEELE
+337 SKYKGDTPEELE

-358 ATPPLEKNLSIIKL
+358 ASPALEKNLSIIKL

-383 GTVVGMIETFQAI
+383 GTVIGMIETFQAI

-430 IHNLLDSRSRSISQI
+430 VHNILDSRSRAISQI
-445 YEEQAIGYVASTSIK
+445 YEEQAIGFVASSSVK
-460 K
+460 

>member
-1 MKMNKQLYLL
+1 MNKKLYLL
-11 PFLVFCL
+11 PFLVFAL
-18 SAFLSAQDTTEEQI
+18 NAQDADPAPVVE
-32 VAPVIT
+32 PVIT
-38 DLDLLVESVKNTAS
+38 DLDLLVESVKTTAS
-52 IRAKEDKTRLTKF
+52 IRAKEDRARLNKF

-70 RQQYLLNQMKA
+70 KQQSLLDNMKYK
-81 NLKKE
+81 LTLE
-86 EVRSVRLTDE
+86 ERRSERLTKE
-96 YEANDKKLSE
+96 YEDNDAQLSD

-134 QFMLSLTNIEFPERI
+134 QFALSLTNIEFPERI

-187 SYNTDILSKSG
+187 SYNADILTKSG
-198 ELVNEDVLRIGVFN
+198 ELVNQDVLRIGVFN

-220 NLVSEQNSLEF
+220 NLVTEQNLLEY
-231 LAKQPDGSI
+231 LPKQPERSI
-240 KRAAKR
+240 RRSAKK
-246 LQNKDVSYREVFI
+246 LQNSDDYREVFI

-265 LLTKLIDRAGFFER
+265 LLTKLIDRDTWLER
-279 INQGGFVGYIILIIL
+279 INAGGFVGYVIIIILILGL
-294 ALGSV
+294 A
-299 MGIIQFQFLYKESKS
+299 MGVLRFKFLNEESKS
-314 IENELQ
+314 INKELEANQ
-320 SGDFSNDSIL
+320 FADDSIL
-330 GKLHNIF
+330 GKLNSIY
-337 SSHAGDNPEELE
+337 SKYTGDNPEDLE
-349 AQLEDVLAK
+349 SQLEDILAK
-358 ATPPLEKNLSIIKL
+358 ATPPLEKNLSVIKL

-383 GTVVGMIETFQAI
+383 GTVIGMIETFQAI

-430 IHNLLDSRSRSISQI
+430 VHNILDSRSRAISQI
-445 YEEQAIGYVASTSIK
+445 YEEQAIGLLALVSIK